1 MATLPIAKGLP
12 TNYAASIGRIIS
24 RFSYAE
30 WLVLYI
36 VCKLLQIGPKHGRVA
51 VRTPRVEDGI
61 TMIEQL
67 MSLDKITVSLNTNT
81 LKTSLKYIENER
93 DMLAHGVWMRH
104 PGFRTWHIQVT
115 KGNWKPDPLSPK
127 VSRRI
132 KPEGREIKMAYLK
145 DLRKKLETA
154 IADLKQLSGQID
166 AVLNSL
172 PQRSQKIKI
181 IDQMFPGLLK

>member
-30 WLVLYI
+30 WLISFIAYR
-36 VCKLLQIGPKHGRVA
+36 LLEIGPKQGRVA

-67 MSLDKITVSLNTNT
+67 ISLNMIRVSTDVKA
-81 LKTSLKYIENER
+81 LKTLLKNIENER

-115 KGNWKPDPLSPK
+115 KGNWKPDPLSPP

-132 KPEGREIKMAYLK
+132 KPEGREIKIAYLK

-154 IADLKQLSGQID
+154 IVDLKQLYAQVDTIMKS
-166 AVLNSL
+166 S
-172 PQRSQKIKI
+172 PQRLKKLQVL
-181 IDQMFPGLLK
+181 DQLFPGLLK

>member
-12 TNYAASIGRIIS
+12 ANYAASIGRIIS

-30 WLVLYI
+30 WLISFITYR
-36 VCKLLQIGPKHGRVA
+36 LLEIGPKHGRIA

-67 MSLDKITVSLNTNT
+67 MFLNVIHTST
-81 LKTSLKYIENER
+81 DVKALKKELKNIENER

-104 PGFRTWHIQVT
+104 PGFRTWHIQVI
-115 KGNWKPDPLSPK
+115 KGNWQPDPLSQPI
-127 VSRRI
+127 SRRI

-145 DLRKKLETA
+145 DLRKRLELA
-154 IADLKQLSGQID
+154 ITDLKQLYHQVNDVMKS
-166 AVLNSL
+166 S
-172 PQRSQKIKI
+172 PQRSQKLHVL
-181 IDQMFPGLLK
+181 DQLFPGLLK

>member
-30 WLVLYI
+30 WLISYI
-36 VCKLLQIGPKHGRVA
+36 TYKLLNIGPKHGRVA

-67 MSLDKITVSLNTNT
+67 MYLDKIHVSTNIKA
-81 LKTSLKYIENER
+81 LKKALTDIENER
-93 DMLAHGVWMRH
+93 DMLAHGVWIRH

-145 DLRKKLETA
+145 DLRARLETA
-154 IADLKQLSGQID
+154 IKELRELAHQID
-166 AVLNSL
+166 VVLKSSS
-172 PQRSQKIKI
+172 QRSQKL
-181 IDQMFPGLLK
+181 QVLGQLFPGLLK